1 MVTFGELLGLP
12 NVLALAD
19 DPDLAP
25 TYRLLQLFAYGTWG
39 DYRRAAPGQ
48 LPELSPALQ
57 RKLKQLTLMSLA
69 RGQQALE
76 YSDLMQ
82 ALEVSGVLELEDI
95 LISQGI
101 YAGVIRGTLDQRRG
115 RLEVEAASARDLRQE
130 DLGEQVLA
138 PLDRWLEA
146 SGSLIRTLETQEEG
160 LVRRSQEAREL
171 RKDVAAQTEI
181 LTKAAQANH
190 RADLE
195 MEDRPLGLQLK
206 RKLGC

>member
-76 YSDLMQ
+76 YSDLM
-82 ALEVSGVLELEDI
+82 
-95 LISQGI
+95 
-101 YAGVIRGTLDQRRG
+101 
-115 RLEVEAASARDLRQE
+115 
-130 DLGEQVLA
+130 
-138 PLDRWLEA
+138 
-146 SGSLIRTLETQEEG
+146 
-160 LVRRSQEAREL
+160 
-171 RKDVAAQTEI
+171 
-181 LTKAAQANH
+181 
-190 RADLE
+190 
-195 MEDRPLGLQLK
+195 
-206 RKLGC
+206 

>member
-12 NVLALAD
+12 NVLALAE
-19 DPDLAP
+19 DPGLAP
-25 TYRLLQLFAYGTWG
+25 TYRLLELFAYGTWG
-39 DYRRAAPGQ
+39 DYRRAPPGQ

-69 RGQQALE
+69 RGKRTLE
-76 YSDLMQ
+76 YRDLML
-82 ALEVSGVLELEDI
+82 ALEVSSVLELEDI
-95 LISQGI
+95 LISLGL

-115 RLEVEAASARDLRQE
+115 RLEVEAAGARDLHPE

-138 PLDRWLEA
+138 PLDRWLET
-146 SGSLIRTLETQEEG
+146 SGSLIRTLEAQEEG
-160 LVRRSQEAREL
+160 LVRRAQEAREI
-171 RKDVAAQTEI
+171 RKNVAAQAEI

-190 RADLE
+190 RDLE

-206 RKLGC
+206 RKLGR

>member
-19 DPDLAP
+19 DPGLAP
-25 TYRLLQLFAYGTWG
+25 TYRLLELFAYGTWG
-39 DYRRAAPGQ
+39 DYRRAPPGQ

-69 RGQQALE
+69 RGKRTLE
-76 YSDLMQ
+76 YRDLMQ
-82 ALEVSGVLELEDI
+82 ALEVGSVLELEDI
-95 LISQGI
+95 LISLGL

-115 RLEVEAASARDLRQE
+115 RLEVEAAGARDLHPE

-138 PLDRWLEA
+138 PLDRWLET
-146 SGSLIRTLETQEEG
+146 SGSLIRTLEAQEEG
-160 LVRRSQEAREL
+160 LVRRAQEAREI
-171 RKDVAAQTEI
+171 RKNVAAQAEI
-181 LTKAAQANH
+181 LTKTAQANH
-190 RADLE
+190 RDLE

-206 RKLGC
+206 RKLGR

>member
-19 DPDLAP
+19 DPGLAP
-25 TYRLLQLFAYGTWG
+25 TYRLLELFAYGTWG
-39 DYRRAAPGQ
+39 DYRRAPPGQ

-69 RGQQALE
+69 RGKRTLE
-76 YSDLMQ
+76 YRDLMQ
-82 ALEVSGVLELEDI
+82 ALEVCSVLELEDI
-95 LISQGI
+95 LISLGL

-115 RLEVEAASARDLRQE
+115 RLEVEAAGARDLHPE

-138 PLDRWLEA
+138 PLDRWLET
-146 SGSLIRTLETQEEG
+146 SGSLIRTLEAQEEG
-160 LVRRSQEAREL
+160 LVRRAQEAREI
-171 RKDVAAQTEI
+171 RKNVAAQAEI
-181 LTKAAQANH
+181 LTKTAQANH
-190 RADLE
+190 RDLE

-206 RKLGC
+206 RKLGR